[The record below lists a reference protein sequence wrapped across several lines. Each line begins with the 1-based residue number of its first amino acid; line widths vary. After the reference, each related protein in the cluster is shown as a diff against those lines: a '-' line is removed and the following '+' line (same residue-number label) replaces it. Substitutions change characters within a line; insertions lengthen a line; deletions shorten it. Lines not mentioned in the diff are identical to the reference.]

1 VGEGRLTDDE
11 SSSNR
16 RLTVPQAAQ
25 ALGITEGAVR
35 GRLKR
40 GTLRSHREA
49 GTVYVVLEGSPSAVH
64 RDESVDSPTEQSELV
79 EELRRTNKLL
89 REVITTRDEE
99 IRRRDTII
107 MNMTEAMKALNPP
120 APEDSSEARESPE
133 SSDPTGGLREV
144 RDELGTERARRE
156 MAESTLH
163 EGMDEER
170 RRREE
175 AERERDELRRELPA
189 RRGPPEAAETG
200 EELQGRGPAA
210 PLRHGRGSGVLRS
223 PRGPGQRNG
232 AEIVVA

>member
-1 VGEGRLTDDE
+1 MGEGRLTVDE

-25 ALGITEGAVR
+25 ALGTTEGAVR
-35 GRLKR
+35 GRIKR
-40 GTLRSHREA
+40 GTLRSHREG

-64 RDESVDSPTEQSELV
+64 RDQSVDSPTDQPELV
-79 EELRRTNKLL
+79 EELRRTNELL

-133 SSDPTGGLREV
+133 NSGPTGELGEV
-144 RDELGTERARRE
+144 REELAAERARRE

-163 EGMDEER
+163 EGMAEEQ

-175 AERERDELRRELPA
+175 AERERDDLRRELYT
-189 RRGPPEAAETG
+189 RREPRESPEAVDEQ
-200 EELQGRGPAA
+200 QGRGE
-210 PLRHGRGSGVLRS
+210 GR
-223 PRGPGQRNG
+223 
-232 AEIVVA
+232 

>member
-1 VGEGRLTDDE
+1 MAHMGEGRLTGDE

-49 GTVYVVLEGSPSAVH
+49 GTVYVVLEGSPSAVD
-64 RDESVDSPTEQSELV
+64 RDQSVDSPTDQPELV
-79 EELRRTNKLL
+79 EELRRTNELL

-120 APEDSSEARESPE
+120 APEESSEARESPE
-133 SSDPTGGLREV
+133 STGPAAELGEV
-144 RDELGTERARRE
+144 REELGAEQARRE

-163 EGMDEER
+163 EGM
-170 RRREE
+170 
-175 AERERDELRRELPA
+175 A
-189 RRGPPEAAETG
+189 
-200 EELQGRGPAA
+200 
-210 PLRHGRGSGVLRS
+210 
-223 PRGPGQRNG
+223 
-232 AEIVVA
+232 